1 MDHLLRK
8 PAATPGNGA
17 AGVLHDLARCVGE
30 LRGLEFFEALD
41 ALQERLAGSLATAY
55 GDSYAAL
62 VALKVA
68 NFAAARWHHRNRHQ
82 RLASRPVS
90 LMFDPSNACQLR
102 CPGCVHSETA
112 VARHGF
118 EWPKGMAKLDEFER
132 LMRWVGPFAFNV
144 VYFNYGEPLLHKD
157 IADFL
162 LVSNRYGLSSTFST
176 NLSLPLDAERFVAAA
191 PDYVILSIDG
201 ITQDVY
207 SFYRRRGDLGL
218 VLDNVRR
225 LVEARRRLGRN
236 RPFLSWRFF
245 TFEHNVHQVDDA
257 IDLARRLGVDQIDIS
272 TPNDISEDDGR
283 VRVTTSPRQGIHTFA
298 PWTRRPP
305 ELIRDLVVPGPE
317 VEALFR
323 ERWVTRARAA
333 GDLGAPRP
341 EAPTC
346 TWLYYSM
353 TVDAVKRVM
362 PCCLAPSRLMK
373 LTFGST
379 DDPARYNAPKFDLA
393 RLAFADRRR
402 FHRALAELPGEAPY
416 CADCQL
422 APALTH
428 APVNAVMDL
437 HALDY
442 LDVIDGRAEPALAQL
457 QRWA

>member
-1 MDHLLRK
+1 MDHVLHR
-8 PAATPGNGA
+8 PGTRPGDGA
-17 AGVLHDLARCVGE
+17 AAVLHDLAACVDE
-30 LRGLEFFEALD
+30 LRGLEFLEALD

-68 NFAAARWHHRNRHQ
+68 NFAAARWHHRNRH
-82 RLASRPVS
+82 RRVASRPVS

-118 EWPKGMAKLDEFER
+118 DWPKGMAKLDQFER

-157 IADFL
+157 IAEFL
-162 LVSNRYGLSSTFST
+162 RISNGYGLSSTFST

-201 ITQDVY
+201 TTQDVY
-207 SFYRRRGDLGL
+207 SFYRRRGNLEL

-257 IDLARRLGVDQIDIS
+257 IALARRLGVDQIDIS
-272 TPNDISEDDGR
+272 TPHDISDDDQR
-283 VRVTTSPRQGIHTFA
+283 VRVTTSRRQGVHTFV

-305 ELIRDLVVPGPE
+305 ELVRDLVVPNPQ
-317 VEALFR
+317 VERLFR
-323 ERWVTRARAA
+323 ESWVTRARAA

-341 EAPTC
+341 DAPTC
-346 TWLYYSM
+346 TWLYYSL
-353 TVDAVKRVM
+353 TADAVNRVM
-362 PCCLAPSRLMK
+362 PCCLSPSRGMK
-373 LTFGST
+373 LVFGST
-379 DDPARYNAPKFDLA
+379 EDEARFNAPGFALA
-393 RLAFADRRR
+393 RLAFADRRE
-402 FHRALAELPGEAPY
+402 FGSALATSGREAPY
-416 CADCQL
+416 CAGCRL
-422 APALTH
+422 APGLTH
-428 APVNAVMDL
+428 GPVNAVADL
-437 HALDY
+437 RTLDY
-442 LDVIDGRAEPALAQL
+442 LDVIPRSASPALGKL
-457 QRWA
+457 ERWA